1 MGIYSS
7 FIRSCYWSFLLVPLI
22 FFSYKKLIK
31 KDQKLSLYS
40 IFILILIQGFVGW
53 YMVQSGLVERT
64 DVSHYRL
71 SMHLTLAFII
81 YILLFWNF
89 LKHNYNFDYK
99 DNKKIP
105 YKLPLIFTVI
115 ILFQIS
121 IGALV
126 SGQDAGQVY
135 QTWPMMGQSFFP
147 DDSSVGELLSFKSLD
162 NPSLVQ
168 FIHRNIAYLI
178 FILYLFILYLVFKN
192 KEFIYLRNTTLLIF
206 IFLMLQIF
214 LGIITILSGAQ
225 IILASLHQIGSIF
238 LVSASIVLLFK
249 NYKIS

>member
-1 MGIYSS
+1 
-7 FIRSCYWSFLLVPLI
+7 
-22 FFSYKKLIK
+22 
-31 KDQKLSLYS
+31 
-40 IFILILIQGFVGW
+40 
-53 YMVQSGLVERT
+53 
-64 DVSHYRL
+64 
-71 SMHLTLAFII
+71 
-81 YILLFWNF
+81 
-89 LKHNYNFDYK
+89 
-99 DNKKIP
+99 
-105 YKLPLIFTVI
+105 
-115 ILFQIS
+115 
-121 IGALV
+121 
-126 SGQDAGQVY
+126 
-135 QTWPMMGQSFFP
+135 MGQSFFP